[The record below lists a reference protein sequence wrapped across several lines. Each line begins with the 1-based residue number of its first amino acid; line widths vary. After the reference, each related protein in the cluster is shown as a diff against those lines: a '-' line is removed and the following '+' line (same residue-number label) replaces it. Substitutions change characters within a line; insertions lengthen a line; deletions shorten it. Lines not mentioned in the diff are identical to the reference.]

1 MKQLICSIFLIA
13 AVHLTSTAQ
22 DSKTK
27 VDGSDYKKKV
37 DHKGTHY
44 TAMYSQGSTRSYAT
58 HHYRR
63 HRPVHRHVGHVA
75 YRRHS
80 YHKHIAHHHHVYGK
94 PVVHYKKVK
103 GEARKGEYK
112 AKT

>member
-1 MKQLICSIFLIA
+1 MKQLIFAILLIA
-13 AVHLTSTAQ
+13 GVHLTSTAQ

-37 DHKGTHY
+37 EHKGTHH
-44 TAMYSQGSTRSYAT
+44 TAMYSHGSTRSYAA

-63 HRPVHRHVGHVA
+63 HSPVHKHVA
-75 YRRHS
+75 YRRHA
-80 YHKHIAHHHHVYGK
+80 YHKHIVHNNKHVYSK

-103 GEARKGEYK
+103 GEGKKGEYK
-112 AKT
+112 VKT